1 MELRDSGRGL
11 VQIKDD
17 GTHAIL
23 PVTRRTEVQP
33 DHARMPVMLL
43 RHSDGKMRRDGSKA
57 ASMQPNTAVAERGR
71 VHGAPEL
78 AAVVAHHV
86 QAWRRG
92 PCRRKERK
100 REWLKWYANDDRL
113 RGQDKS
119 RKVRTVGWAT
129 NSVKFRPFRNIARLF
144 RNLCLSATH
153 FRPTTFYTLRTK
165 R

>member
-1 MELRDSGRGL
+1 MELRDGGRGL

-57 ASMQPNTAVAERGR
+57 ASLQPNTAVAERGR
-71 VHGAPEL
+71 VHGAPGL
-78 AAVVAHHV
+78 AAVVAHRV

-100 REWLKWYANDDRL
+100 REWLKWYANDDRI
-113 RGQDKS
+113 REQDKR
-119 RKVRTVGWAT
+119 RKVRRG
-129 NSVKFRPFRNIARLF
+129 RL
-144 RNLCLSATH
+144 
-153 FRPTTFYTLRTK
+153 
-165 R
+165 